1 MIQQKSTAVYPDRN
15 MIGAGNNQPTVTPPL
30 KGYLQL
36 CHAPGEHTNFF
47 HFLFYDLP
55 HASSTSLSK
64 KTAKRTF
71 YLGVRPKD
79 LSINCA
85 NRVKT
90 EPEPGSGETR
100 GMQKPL
106 AENLSQ
112 KGQQQQKHSYKMYM
126 NKYEYTKCH

>member
-1 MIQQKSTAVYPDRN
+1 MIRSGER
-15 MIGAGNNQPTVTPPL
+15 QPTITPPH

-36 CHAPGEHTNFF
+36 CHPPSEHTNFI

-85 NRVKT
+85 NTRRVKT
-90 EPEPGSGETR
+90 EPEPASGETR

-112 KGQQQQKHSYKMYM
+112 KGQQQQQHSYKMYM
-126 NKYEYTKCH
+126 NKYECTKCH